1 MVTAKTILQ
10 QSAEVEEKE
19 QIKLVKKVYS
29 FRSRM
34 PLNSFK

>member
-19 QIKLVKKVYS
+19 QIKLVKKLYCS
-29 FRSRM
+29 QSCT